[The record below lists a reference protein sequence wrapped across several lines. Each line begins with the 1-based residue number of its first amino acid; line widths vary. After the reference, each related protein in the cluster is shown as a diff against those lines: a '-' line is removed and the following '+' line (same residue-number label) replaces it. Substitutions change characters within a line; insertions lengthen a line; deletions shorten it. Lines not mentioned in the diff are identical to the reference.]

1 VECDTRTL
9 CVIVE
14 ITGYQQSCIK
24 GTLLI
29 ITQLVFT
36 MFMRSHST
44 PINVNLVK
52 DASVCRLVYKKKTMK
67 MKLFSYLI
75 LIKLIRVTS
84 RVVYMARIE

>member
-1 VECDTRTL
+1 VHALL

-14 ITGYQQSCIK
+14 ITSYQQSCIK
-24 GTLLI
+24 GT
-29 ITQLVFT
+29 F
-36 MFMRSHST
+36 ST